1 MCIRDRTQAGANLDD
16 WNAEVPAGEAVP
28 DQEADVA
35 VVGGGGAGLAAA
47 IAAGQQG
54 AKVVVIE
61 KNAEVGGDT
70 LVCEMCIRDSPLT
83 GRTSFTSCSACYL

>member
-1 MCIRDRTQAGANLDD
+1 MKFRKVMALA
-16 WNAEVPAGEAVP
+16 
-28 DQEADVA
+28 
-35 VVGGGGAGLAAA
+35 LAAA

-70 LVCEMCIRDSPLT
+70 LVWGAI
-83 GRTSFTSCSACYL
+83 